1 MSGNEDQE
9 STIAANLCKIGCGFY
24 GLTQFDGMCSVC
36 YKEHQKEKQKQDNE
50 KIQKPVTA
58 AVAAAAVLSAS
69 SESGVASA
77 AASPS
82 EQPDRPVQLSD
93 RKRTGTELDSQQ
105 LLGAKQLRCSS
116 LLLEPAAAATT
127 AANDVETTGEPI
139 LAKAKEAEQL
149 EESSIPS
156 SESAVEQLEAA
167 TARSVAEA
175 VSSKAAES
183 ESVAK
188 PVAEDKPRQKQRN
201 RCGVCKKKTGLT
213 GFECRCGGVYCAIH
227 RYSDKHECD
236 FDYQSLGQEEIRKA
250 NPVVVSS
257 KVEKL

>member
-1 MSGNEDQE
+1 DQE

-69 SESGVASA
+69 SA
-77 AASPS
+77 
-82 EQPDRPVQLSD
+82 
-93 RKRTGTELDSQQ
+93 
-105 LLGAKQLRCSS
+105 S